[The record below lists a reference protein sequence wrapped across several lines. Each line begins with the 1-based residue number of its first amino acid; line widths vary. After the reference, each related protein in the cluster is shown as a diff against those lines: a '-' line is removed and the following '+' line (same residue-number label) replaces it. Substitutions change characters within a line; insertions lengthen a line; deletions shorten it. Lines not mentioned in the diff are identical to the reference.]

1 MSKLIARIPTFTK
14 QGRYVERG
22 QLLDDTEVDDTESG
36 NVIEAP
42 SDINENAV
50 VQISAIAPAGPNP
63 QNPQQLPIGAHQ
75 TPGGYV
81 QDGATLV
88 GEVTKPAKERIEIV
102 GSDPEDDTQAKITE
116 ALEKAGP
123 ANPNLPNDGTEGTV
137 ADVSARAASLDAAG
151 LDELEARE
159 NDREKPRKGVLDAIE
174 ARRTAL
180 EAEEA

>member
-1 MSKLIARIPTFTK
+1 MSKHIAKIPTFTK

-22 QLLDDTEVDDTESG
+22 QLLDDSELDDTESG
-36 NVIEAP
+36 NVIDAP
-42 SDINENAV
+42 DGINENAV
-50 VQISAIAPAGPNP
+50 VEISAIAPSGPNP

-75 TPGGYV
+75 TPAGYV

-102 GSDPEDDTQAKITE
+102 GIDPDDETQALVSE
-116 ALEKAGP
+116 ALAEDAAKG
-123 ANPNLPNDGTEGTV
+123 NLPNEGTEGTV
-137 ADVSARAASLDAAG
+137 ADVTSRVGDMDAAA

-174 ARRTAL
+174 ARRGAL
-180 EAEEA
+180 EA

>member
-1 MSKLIARIPTFTK
+1 MSKLIAKIPTFTK

-22 QLLDDTEVDDTESG
+22 QLLDEEELDDTESG

-42 SDINENAV
+42 SGINENAV
-50 VQISAIAPAGPNP
+50 VEISAIAPSGPNP
-63 QNPQQLPIGAHQ
+63 QSPQQLPIGAHQ
-75 TPGGYV
+75 VPGGYA
-81 QDGATLV
+81 QDGAILV

-102 GSDPEDDTQAKITE
+102 GIDPDDDTQAKITE
-116 ALEKAGP
+116 ALEKADKDT
-123 ANPNLPNDGTEGTV
+123 NLSNEGTEGTV

-174 ARRTAL
+174 ARRAEL
-180 EAEEA
+180 ADEA

>member
-1 MSKLIARIPTFTK
+1 MSKLIAKIPTFTK
-14 QGRYVERG
+14 QGRYVDRG
-22 QLLDDTEVDDTESG
+22 QLLDESELDDTESG
-36 NVIEAP
+36 NVLDAP

-63 QNPQQLPIGAHQ
+63 QNPQQLPVGAHQ

-102 GSDPEDDTQAKITE
+102 GIDPEDDTQAKIVE
-116 ALEKAGP
+116 ALEEDAAKG
-123 ANPNLPNDGTEGTV
+123 NEPNGGTEGTV
-137 ADVSARAASLDAAG
+137 ADVTARVGDLDAAG

-159 NDREKPRKGVLDAIE
+159 NDREVPRKGVLSAIE
-174 ARRTAL
+174 KRRGEL
-180 EAEEA
+180 EA

>member
-1 MSKLIARIPTFTK
+1 MSKHIAKIPTFTK

-22 QLLDDTEVDDTESG
+22 QLIDDFELDDTESG
-36 NVIEAP
+36 NVIDAP

-50 VQISAIAPAGPNP
+50 VEISAIAPSGPNP

-75 TPGGYV
+75 VPGGYV
-81 QDGATLV
+81 QDGASLV

-102 GSDPEDDTQAKITE
+102 GIDPEDDTQAKVTE
-116 ALEKAGP
+116 ALDKAAAEG
-123 ANPNLPNDGTEGTV
+123 NLPNDGTEGTV
-137 ADVSARAASLDAAG
+137 ADVTSRVGDMDAAA

-174 ARRTAL
+174 ARRGAL
-180 EAEEA
+180 EA